1 MVVLFQKYTVNDTR
15 IQLLPPDK
23 KRIMRT
29 HLSASGLFNS
39 GMVNT
44 QHSFKGIKSSVYHVP
59 RTTAM
64 RCGSRPGSAF
74 RALKSLDLAS
84 NQDLPFSTSEFS
96 EPNMTWETRKRSLP
110 YLRFIY
116 LVSIIPAVPHAPKLC
131 TWWKSPKIR
140 TRTWSPSSS
149 DCQRRCISVCACL
162 GRVSSRPLNELIG
175 CCPRG
180 WTISRLNV
188 FQNE

>member
-1 MVVLFQKYTVNDTR
+1 MVVLFQKYTVTDTR

-74 RALKSLDLAS
+74 RALKSRDLAS
-84 NQDLPFSTSEFS
+84 NLDIPWSTSAS
-96 EPNMTWETRKRSLP
+96 PAGHGKREN
-110 YLRFIY
+110 
-116 LVSIIPAVPHAPKLC
+116 LVFHICALYFFVRIIPAVPHAPKLC

-162 GRVSSRPLNELIG
+162 GRVSSRRLNELIG